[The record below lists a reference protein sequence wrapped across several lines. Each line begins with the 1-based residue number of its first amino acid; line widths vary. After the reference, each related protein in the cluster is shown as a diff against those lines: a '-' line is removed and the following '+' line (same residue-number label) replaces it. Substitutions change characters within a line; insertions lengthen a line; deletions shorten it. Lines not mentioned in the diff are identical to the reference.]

1 MGTGGTGIETR
12 VGFAV
17 RNKGTG
23 EIRPF
28 FEQFNALVSKVKVCL
43 ALGQE
48 WVALEIL
55 HPSYVSNEEMQAHLD
70 VVDLNRNVSHPEY
83 RYVTR
88 PDTNESLCS

>member
-1 MGTGGTGIETR
+1 MKPEWGLQSGTKEPGRLGPSS
-12 VGFAV
+12 
-17 RNKGTG
+17 N
-23 EIRPF
+23 
-28 FEQFNALVSKVKVCL
+28 NSALVSKVKVCL

-55 HPSYVSNEEMQAHLD
+55 HPSYVSNKEMQAHLD

-88 PDTNESLCS
+88 PDTNESL